1 MSWRLPD
8 SQAILFFFNDTATT
22 EIYTLSLHDALLIY
36 GEILDAGVGT
46 GRNMPFY
53 PSGATVTG
61 IDLSPGML
69 ARAEERKEVLGVAA
83 DLHQMDVTGT
93 ELADARFDYIIAT
106 FLFCVLDDDDQ
117 LPALRELKR
126 ICKPDGEIRILE
138 YEYSKSPWTR
148 FVMHLWAPWVRVM
161 YGATFD
167 RHTERHVAD
176 AGLEL
181 IEERFVFKVIAHLG
195 CPSAGGTEGILC
207 RFDV

>member
-1 MSWRLPD
+1 MPDKRPYTVVPRFYDLLDLPFEYRRYRPLRR
-8 SQAILFFFNDTATT
+8 ILFEDT
-22 EIYTLSLHDALLIY
+22 D

-69 ARAEERKEVLGVAA
+69 ARAEERKEALGVAA

-167 RHTERHVAD
+167 RHTKRHVAD

-181 IEERFVFKVIAHLG
+181 IEERFVFKDIIKLLVLRH
-195 CPSAGGTEGILC
+195 
-207 RFDV
+207 R